1 MHEHERLG
9 LKKTTVRGRR
19 WRICFAIAGV
29 MMGLSAG
36 VSAQETHFYAGK
48 NIDLYIGYDAGST
61 YDLYARLM
69 GDHIGRFL
77 AGTPKVISR
86 NMTGASS
93 MRVMS
98 YLQQA
103 GNKDGTAWGAI
114 DRNVPIEPLLYGSD
128 SIAPFKNALD
138 FRWIGSLNTEVGVA
152 VVWHTTGIKSWEEL
166 LTRPTIAGM
175 AGAQGGIGARVLNSI
190 LDTQLQQVCC
200 YGSDANQNLALERG
214 EIEARIGWS
223 WSSLKFTSAEWL
235 RSGKITL
242 LMQMGLEKNREIP
255 ADVPLV
261 MDLAKTE
268 NDKAA
273 LKIIFSNQSMG
284 RPYVLPPGVPTARV
298 TEVQSAFA
306 TMMKDPVF
314 LADAAKR
321 QLEITDPKTG
331 EEIEAILKD
340 VYAASNEAIATARH
354 SIKAGTYKVKGD
366 SGK

>member
-1 MHEHERLG
+1 MHERIRLE
-9 LKKTTVRGRR
+9 KKKSRGSR
-19 WRICFAIAGV
+19 WLTCFAVAGV
-29 MMGLSAG
+29 LIGISAG
-36 VSAQETHFYAGK
+36 ISAQETRFFAGK
-48 NIDLYIGYDAGST
+48 TIDLYIGYDAGST

-69 GDHIGRFL
+69 GDHIGRFI
-77 AGTPKVISR
+77 AGTPKVIAR

-103 GNKDGTAWGAI
+103 GNKDGTAWGAV

-166 LTRPTIAGM
+166 KTRPTIAGM

-223 WSSLKFTSAEWL
+223 WSSLKFTSSEWL
-235 RSGKITL
+235 RNGTITL

-255 ADVPLV
+255 GDVPLV

-284 RPYVLPPGVPTARV
+284 RPYLLPPGVPAARV
-298 TEVQSAFA
+298 AEVQNAFA
-306 TMMKDPVF
+306 AMMKDPAV

-321 QLEITDPKTG
+321 QIEITDPKSG
-331 EEIEAILKD
+331 EEIERILKD
-340 VYAASNEAIATARH
+340 VYSASEEAIATARH

-366 SGK
+366 GK

>member
-1 MHEHERLG
+1 MRLG
-9 LKKTTVRGRR
+9 HNKARGGR
-19 WRICFAIAGV
+19 WTACLAAAALTI
-29 MMGLSAG
+29 GLSAG
-36 VSAQETHFYAGK
+36 ASAQDAHFYAGK

-61 YDLYARLM
+61 YDLYARLLA
-69 GDHIGRFL
+69 DHIGRFI
-77 AGTPKVISR
+77 AGTPKVIAR

-103 GNKDGTAWGAI
+103 GNKDGTAWGAV

-166 LTRPTIAGM
+166 RTRPTIAGM

-200 YGSDANQNLALERG
+200 YGSDSNQNLALERG

-223 WSSLKFTSAEWL
+223 WSSLKFTSMEWL
-235 RSGKITL
+235 RTGKITL
-242 LMQMGLEKNREIP
+242 LMQMGLEKNPEIP
-255 ADVPLV
+255 GDVPLV
-261 MDLAKTE
+261 LDLARSA

-284 RPYVLPPGVPTARV
+284 RPYVFPPGVPDERV
-298 TEVQSAFA
+298 TEAQTAFA
-306 TMMKDPVF
+306 AMMKDPAF
-314 LADAAKR
+314 LADAEKR
-321 QLEITDPKTG
+321 KLDITGPKSG

-340 VYAASNEAIATARH
+340 VYTASDEAVATARH
-354 SIKAGTYKVKGD
+354 SIKAGAYKVK
-366 SGK
+366 SGSSK